1 MKTCPSCGALNEDAA
16 IQCTS
21 CGVPLAQ
28 APEQSPVLTLPE
40 EEQAL
45 PPESPGTKRSKKKLW
60 IGLGSAAGLLVI
72 AAVVLA
78 VLFFNRPLGKVL
90 AAANHTVQLLTQELE
105 PLENAAAA
113 WRSMEDLNEAG
124 AYTTQATVGLP
135 LLQGRGYLTL
145 DADYDGIQRRTAVAL
160 AFGVEEAGEIRAQLY
175 LTPEDVSAC
184 VPQLWPEQVFCA
196 TGEEL
201 AAAVNESAGEELLSP
216 DSFAQ
221 LVPEPGADVPLLEQ
235 YEAACGEEL
244 TAYLR
249 SLDAQRLSRQDEDAS
264 WTYYQLTSNPEKR
277 RALLEGTAR
286 FLKENSNMLQSAA
299 MSVTDDTA
307 QWEAAV
313 DAWIDRLDSWQD
325 PTVAVDGRGR
335 LVCLELTDG
344 IDVYTFRLTGAEKLW
359 QSYSLSVNAEP
370 VLTGGIWVESGVL
383 TWQNTVVGGE
393 QTPQESFTLTYQ
405 DQDGAYRLCIQDDTL
420 FSGSLR
426 REAEG
431 DVSFTMEIF
440 PEEDDSF
447 SLSYSLLP
455 LRQAPEKLPGQEV
468 DLLHL
473 SDGAKQELSAA
484 AVQQALGDEDVM
496 GLLGLFLGLGY

>member
-113 WRSMEDLNEAG
+113 WQSMEDLNEAG

-264 WTYYQLTSNPEKR
+264 WTYY
-277 RALLEGTAR
+277 
-286 FLKENSNMLQSAA
+286 
-299 MSVTDDTA
+299 
-307 QWEAAV
+307 
-313 DAWIDRLDSWQD
+313 
-325 PTVAVDGRGR
+325 
-335 LVCLELTDG
+335 
-344 IDVYTFRLTGAEKLW
+344 
-359 QSYSLSVNAEP
+359 
-370 VLTGGIWVESGVL
+370 
-383 TWQNTVVGGE
+383 
-393 QTPQESFTLTYQ
+393 
-405 DQDGAYRLCIQDDTL
+405 
-420 FSGSLR
+420 
-426 REAEG
+426 
-431 DVSFTMEIF
+431 
-440 PEEDDSF
+440 
-447 SLSYSLLP
+447 
-455 LRQAPEKLPGQEV
+455 
-468 DLLHL
+468 
-473 SDGAKQELSAA
+473 
-484 AVQQALGDEDVM
+484 
-496 GLLGLFLGLGY
+496 

>member
-1 MKTCPSCGALNEDAA
+1 M
-16 IQCTS
+16 
-21 CGVPLAQ
+21 
-28 APEQSPVLTLPE
+28 
-40 EEQAL
+40 
-45 PPESPGTKRSKKKLW
+45 
-60 IGLGSAAGLLVI
+60 
-72 AAVVLA
+72 
-78 VLFFNRPLGKVL
+78 
-90 AAANHTVQLLTQELE
+90 
-105 PLENAAAA
+105 
-113 WRSMEDLNEAG
+113 
-124 AYTTQATVGLP
+124 
-135 LLQGRGYLTL
+135 
-145 DADYDGIQRRTAVAL
+145 AL

-313 DAWIDRLDSWQD
+313 DAWIDGLDSWQD
-325 PTVAVDGRGR
+325 PTVAVDGRGPAGLPGAHRRHRR
-335 LVCLELTDG
+335 LYLPPHG
-344 IDVYTFRLTGAEKLW
+344 SRKLW

-440 PEEDDSF
+440 PRRKTTASPWATASF
-447 SLSYSLLP
+447 LSGKPRKSCRARRWTCCICP
-455 LRQAPEKLPGQEV
+455 
-468 DLLHL
+468 
-473 SDGAKQELSAA
+473 
-484 AVQQALGDEDVM
+484 M
-496 GLLGLFLGLGY
+496 GPSRSCPPPPCSRPWATRM

>member
-1 MKTCPSCGALNEDAA
+1 M
-16 IQCTS
+16 
-21 CGVPLAQ
+21 
-28 APEQSPVLTLPE
+28 
-40 EEQAL
+40 
-45 PPESPGTKRSKKKLW
+45 
-60 IGLGSAAGLLVI
+60 
-72 AAVVLA
+72 
-78 VLFFNRPLGKVL
+78 
-90 AAANHTVQLLTQELE
+90 
-105 PLENAAAA
+105 
-113 WRSMEDLNEAG
+113 
-124 AYTTQATVGLP
+124 
-135 LLQGRGYLTL
+135 
-145 DADYDGIQRRTAVAL
+145 AL

-299 MSVTDDTA
+299 MSVTDATA

-420 FSGSLR
+420 FSGNLR